1 MTQRQ
6 TTRSRVLRRVGVAL
20 AAAIAVSTVATASG
34 NAARVPQKPKVGGEV
49 KVAIFDTIAGWC
61 VGDNNANSSLMAVR
75 TVYET
80 LFEKTIGG
88 DLVGALAK
96 DATPSADLKTW
107 TVTLR
112 SGIKFHDGTDMK
124 ATDVKYGLD
133 VARGYQYIAGGAQ
146 AKHAYMLGTAVPF
159 LANVTNITASADST
173 GGTLTFTLFRAQN
186 DFTSTLYA
194 SGRFFVRG
202 RAQVD
207 PAQNNANVGTSTC
220 STKPIGTGP
229 FKVASDYTLNAD
241 QLVVYR
247 NPDYWRT
254 DAYGTQL
261 PYLDKIT
268 FDNIKDTNSR
278 SRALQSSYKGASY
291 DVGMFTGGE
300 GTFVKNLRL
309 KKKLLTEYKSKPEYY
324 PSLWFNEVIQPQFK
338 YASCR
343 NAVSY
348 GIDRVAYAKV
358 RTKGETVPAKSL
370 VGPTSV
376 MYTTKGF
383 AQYNKAKA
391 KAALAQ
397 CLTDSGKSDLT
408 FTIPADTSNVSL
420 QNAKY
425 IAQQLAKVGITMNII
440 QREAKEIISTAFN
453 AAKGNQYDAI
463 IILLLEGTDVGFN
476 LPFLVT
482 NSFATGTPGLPAT
495 YLKGALGSILNLNR
509 HTDTQVDTLLYAAQ
523 ALPNNTKAEKAAV
536 KKAFA
541 AATQYIQEQG
551 LMTSVSHGYYTL
563 FAKKNILGIGKLK
576 LPSGKTQRVV
586 TNWGID
592 WTGVYK
598 K

>member
-6 TTRSRVLRRVGVAL
+6 TTRSRVLRRVG
-20 AAAIAVSTVATASG
+20 AAIAATIAVSTVATASG
-34 NAARVPQKPKVGGEV
+34 NAARVPQAAKVGGEV

-96 DATPSADLKTW
+96 SATPSADLKTW
-107 TVTLR
+107 TVELR
-112 SGIKFHDGTDMK
+112 SGIKFHDGTDLNS
-124 ATDVKYGLD
+124 ATVKYGLD
-133 VARGYQYIAGGAQ
+133 VARGNTYITGGAQ
-146 AKHAYMLGTAVPF
+146 TKHAYMLGTAVPF
-159 LANVTNITASADST
+159 LANVTSITADAATT
-173 GGTLTFTLFRAQN
+173 GGKLTFTLFRAQN

-202 RAQVD
+202 KAQLD
-207 PAQNNANVGTSTC
+207 PALNGANGGTSTC

-229 FKVASDYTLNAD
+229 FKVADDYTLNSE

-254 DAYGTQL
+254 DTNGVQL
-261 PYLDKIT
+261 PYLNKIT

-309 KKKLLTEYKSKPEYY
+309 KKKLLTEYKSKAEYY
-324 PSLWFNEVIQPQFK
+324 PSLWFNQVIQPQFK
-338 YASCR
+338 FASCR

-348 GIDRVAYAKV
+348 AIDRVAYARV
-358 RTKGETVPAKSL
+358 RTKNETVPAKSL

-383 AQYNKAKA
+383 AQFSKTKA

-397 CLTDSGKSDLT
+397 CKIDSGKSDLT
-408 FTIPADTSNVSL
+408 FTVPADTSNVSL
-420 QNAKY
+420 QNVKY
-425 IAQQLAKVGITMNII
+425 ISQQLKAVGITMNII

-463 IILLLEGTDVGFN
+463 IILLMEGTDVGFN

-482 NSFATGTPGLPAT
+482 NSFAPGTPGLPAT
-495 YLKGALGSILNLNR
+495 YLKGALGTILNLNR
-509 HTDTQVDTLLYAAQ
+509 HTDTKVDDLLYAAQ
-523 ALPNNTKAEKAAV
+523 ALPANNAAQRAAV

-551 LMTSVSHGYYTL
+551 LMTSISHGYYTL

-576 LPSGKTQRVV
+576 LPSGKTQRIV